1 MYKSKFNQ
9 GDRVKIKS
17 DDSLKG
23 NIHDFFD
30 IEYAG
35 YYYRVKFDEIES
47 VLVIKEENLEKV
59 TE

>member
-35 YYYRVKFDEIES
+35 YYYRVKFDEIEPI
-47 VLVIKEENLEKV
+47 LTIYENKLEKV
-59 TE
+59 V